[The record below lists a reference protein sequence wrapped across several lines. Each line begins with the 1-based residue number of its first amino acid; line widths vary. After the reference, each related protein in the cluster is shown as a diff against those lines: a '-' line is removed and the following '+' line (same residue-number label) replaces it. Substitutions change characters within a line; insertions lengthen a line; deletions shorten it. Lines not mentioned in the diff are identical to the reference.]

1 MAGRVTAQT
10 DGVAAIAGPVQAA
23 GGVVE
28 RGGDV
33 VLVHRP
39 RYDDWSLPKGK
50 LKRGEHPMVGAVREV
65 DEETGVRAVPG
76 IRLPGVDYQATLG
89 DALVDKHV
97 DFWAMT
103 VGETGT
109 FAPNDEVDDV
119 AWLPL
124 ARALEMLSYPRDR
137 VVLEAYAALPP
148 VHRPVVVV
156 RAVAGQRA
164 AALAAL
170 LSVLRPGRLVSA
182 SPARCR
188 ETLAPLAA
196 ALGLEIEIDTRLDE
210 SATADGLDVLRELAD
225 PAIAAVVCPASAL
238 PEAGAQTAAAAG
250 RPPDAGVLLSFAR
263 HDRTLVAT
271 DPLTLA

>member
-1 MAGRVTAQT
+1 
-10 DGVAAIAGPVQAA
+10 
-23 GGVVE
+23 
-28 RGGDV
+28 V

-65 DEETGVRAVPG
+65 DEETGVRGVPG
-76 IRLPGVDYQATLG
+76 IRLPGVDYQAPLG

-103 VGETGT
+103 VADTGKFT
-109 FAPNDEVDDV
+109 PNDEVDDV

-124 ARALEMLSYPRDR
+124 ARAREMLSYPRDR
-137 VVLEAYAALPP
+137 VVLQAYAALPP

-156 RAVAGQRA
+156 HAVAGPRHT
-164 AALAAL
+164 AALAVL

-182 SPARCR
+182 SPSRCQ

-196 ALGLEIEIDTRLDE
+196 ALNLDIEIDVRLDE
-210 SATADGLDVLRELAD
+210 SVPADGADVLRNLAD
-225 PAIAAVVCPASAL
+225 PAIATVVCPASAV
-238 PEAGAQTAAAAG
+238 PEAGLTAG
-250 RPPDAGVLLSFAR
+250 GNTHDAGVLLSFAR
-263 HDRTLVAT
+263 HDKTLIAT
-271 DPLTLA
+271 DPLARP

>member
-1 MAGRVTAQT
+1 
-10 DGVAAIAGPVQAA
+10 
-23 GGVVE
+23 
-28 RGGDV
+28 V

-39 RYDDWSLPKGK
+39 RYNDWSLPKGK
-50 LKRGEHPMVGAVREV
+50 LRRDEHPMVGAVREV

-76 IRLPGVDYQATLG
+76 IRLPSVDYQAPLG

-103 VGETGT
+103 VADTEKFT
-109 FAPNDEVDDV
+109 PNDEVDDL

-156 RAVAGQRA
+156 RIVAGPRRT

-170 LSVLRPGRLVSA
+170 LTVLRPGRLVSA
-182 SPARCR
+182 PPARCR

-196 ALGLEIEIDTRLDE
+196 TLNIDIEIDGRLDE
-210 SATADGLDVLRELAD
+210 SGTANGADVLRDFAD
-225 PAIAAVVCPASAL
+225 PAIATVVCPAGAL
-238 PEAGAQTAAAAG
+238 PEAGATTAAAAG
-250 RPPDAGVLLSFAR
+250 NADDAGVLLSFAR
-263 HDRTLVAT
+263 LDKTLIAA
-271 DPLTLA
+271 DPLARN

>member
-1 MAGRVTAQT
+1 MAGRITAQT
-10 DGVAAIAGPVQAA
+10 DGVAAIAGPIRAA

-50 LKRGEHPMVGAVREV
+50 LKHGEHPMVGAVREV
-65 DEETGVRAVPG
+65 DEETGVCAAPG
-76 IRLPGVDYQATLG
+76 IRLPGVDYQAPLG

-103 VGETGT
+103 VVDTEKFT
-109 FAPNDEVDDV
+109 PNDEVDDV

-124 ARALEMLSYPRDR
+124 ARALEVLSYPRDR
-137 VVLEAYAALPP
+137 LVLGAYLALPP

-156 RAVAGQRA
+156 RTVAGPRRTA
-164 AALAAL
+164 TLAAL
-170 LSVLRPGRLVSA
+170 LSVLRPGRVVSA
-182 SPARCR
+182 PPSRCR

-196 ALGLEIEIDTRLDE
+196 ALGLDIEIDSRLDE
-210 SATADGLDVLRELAD
+210 SATANGLDVLRDLAD
-225 PAIAAVVCPASAL
+225 PAVATVVCPASAL
-238 PEAGAQTAAAAG
+238 PESGVTAAGARSAN
-250 RPPDAGVLLSFAR
+250 DAGVLLSFAR
-263 HDRTLVAT
+263 HDRALIAM
-271 DPLTLA
+271 DPLAHA